1 MDNSAHNII
10 LEDRKKLVLS
20 GVSDVVSFDDISV
33 VLETLKGRLN
43 INGSNLHIQTLCLED
58 GNVTI
63 EGNVDE
69 LMYED
74 SEQNKRKGLF
84 GRIIG

>member
-20 GVSDVVSFDDISV
+20 GVSDVVSFDEISV

-43 INGSNLHIQTLCLED
+43 INGSNLHIHTLCLED

>member
-20 GVSDVVSFDDISV
+20 GVSDVISFDDISV

-74 SEQNKRKGLF
+74 SNQNKRKGLF
-84 GRIIG
+84 GRIMG